1 MTISYFQH
9 DCYLNYR
16 LDNQYTLSKK
26 KEKKFRIWKGVKL
39 KLPTPVFL
47 GFPGGLD
54 GKESTCN
61 AADLGSTPG
70 LGRSPGRGH
79 GNPLQYSC
87 LENPHGRKSLVG
99 FSPWGCKESD
109 TTEWLN
115 IHETFKN
122 KFFKLLRIDCIG
134 GLKIPGSF
142 KKQNLNFLYTS
153 YLQ

>member
-99 FSPWGCKESD
+99 FSPWGCKELAV
-109 TTEWLN
+109 TEHACRHMQEKANTQTDSEGTPWLFL
-115 IHETFKN
+115 T
-122 KFFKLLRIDCIG
+122 LLNEGCMCHRPPCV
-134 GLKIPGSF
+134 
-142 KKQNLNFLYTS
+142 
-153 YLQ
+153 